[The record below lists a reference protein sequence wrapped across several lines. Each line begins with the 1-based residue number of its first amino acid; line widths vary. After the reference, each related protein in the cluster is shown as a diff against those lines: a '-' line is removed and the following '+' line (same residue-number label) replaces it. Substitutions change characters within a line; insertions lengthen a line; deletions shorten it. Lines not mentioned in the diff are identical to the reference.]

1 MDFNGFKE
9 AVLTRCREKGLTDY
23 ELYYEMGQSTSVSV
37 FRQEIDRFTGTVD
50 GGVCFRC
57 LIGGRMGYASTE
69 ELTAEE
75 AARIVDAAADN
86 AATLESEDP
95 EYLGEG
101 GQSYRSLDRTLY
113 PLPTTQE
120 LIDTAL
126 DAQKRLYAA
135 DPRVIDGSTTQTLME
150 RSELRIWNSRGLDLS
165 YVNHIAGLVSVAV
178 VSEGGQMA
186 NAAKIALGR
195 LDRIDRDAV
204 AAEAAEKALGKLGGE
219 PAPTGSCPV
228 VFSPKAMAALLK
240 TYSGI
245 FSARMARKG
254 LSKLAGREG
263 TAIAADCVTLWDD
276 PFHPDSP
283 CPVPFDAE
291 GSPTYEK
298 TVIRD
303 GVLQTLLYDLQIANA
318 TGHTTT
324 GNAAKGSYR
333 SPVGIRPFSMYLAS
347 GPHTVEDLLAQAGDG
362 VYIDQV
368 TGLHAGANAITG
380 DFSLQSEG
388 FLIRGGGLTDHVKSF
403 TVAGNFYTLLQ
414 DITALA
420 NDSRLQ
426 DPLGPTAFGAPTTLI
441 RALSIAGK

>member
-1 MDFNGFKE
+1 MDFNSFKD
-9 AVLTRCREKGLTDY
+9 AVLTRCREKGLTEY
-23 ELYYEMGQSTSVSV
+23 ELYYETCQSTSVSV
-37 FRQEIDRFTGTVD
+37 FRQEIDRFTGSVD
-50 GGVCFRC
+50 GGVCYRC

-69 ELTAEE
+69 ELTAQE

-95 EYLGEG
+95 DYLGEG
-101 GQSYRSLDRTLY
+101 GQSYRPLDRALY
-113 PLPTTQE
+113 PLPSTQE

-135 DPRVIDGSTTQTLME
+135 DERVVDGSTTQTLLE

-165 YVNHIAGLVSVAV
+165 YVNHIAGLISVAV
-178 VSEGGQMA
+178 VSDGTQKA
-186 NAAKIALGR
+186 NAAQIRLGR

-204 AAEAAEKALGKLGGE
+204 VAEAVGKALDKLGGE
-219 PAPTGSCPV
+219 PAPTGNCPV
-228 VFSPKAMAALLK
+228 VFSPKAMAALLQ

-245 FSARMARKG
+245 FSARRARKG

-263 TAIAADCVTLWDD
+263 EPVAAPCVTVLDD

-291 GSPTYEK
+291 GSPTCEK
-298 TVIRD
+298 TVIRE
-303 GVLQTLLYDLQIANA
+303 GVLETLLYDLQTANA
-318 TGHTTT
+318 TGHITT
-324 GNAAKGSYR
+324 GNAAKGSYK

-347 GPHTVEDLLAQAGDG
+347 GPHTVEELLAQAGDG

-368 TGLHAGANAITG
+368 TGLHAGANTVSG

-388 FLIRGGGLTDHVKSF
+388 FLIRGGKLTDHVKSF
-403 TVAGNFYTLLQ
+403 TVAGSFYELLK

-420 NDSRLQ
+420 DDSHLQ
-426 DPLGPTAFGAPTTLI
+426 DPLGPTAFGAPTTLV
-441 RALSIAGK
+441 RGLSIAGK